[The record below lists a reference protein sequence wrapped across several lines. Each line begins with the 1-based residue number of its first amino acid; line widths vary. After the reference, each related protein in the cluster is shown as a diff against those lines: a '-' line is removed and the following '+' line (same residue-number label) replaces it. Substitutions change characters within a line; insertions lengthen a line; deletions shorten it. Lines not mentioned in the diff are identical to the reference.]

1 MKSDREYEYIRESI
15 ATFVEGLRTLDY
27 PTISKIFHKDA
38 LSFGVRNGTISFVRR
53 DHWQTMREQELAEG
67 AYDPE
72 NQAWFQI
79 LSIERYGNAASVII
93 ELAFSTDP
101 VDYIDLY
108 HMLKTEQGWKIVN
121 KIFHH
126 IAKKKR
132 GFNSTSS

>member
-1 MKSDREYEYIRESI
+1 MKSDKEQELIQESI
-15 ATFVEGLRTLDY
+15 ATFVEGLRILDY

-38 LSFGVRNGTISFVRR
+38 RSFGVRNGAISFVRR
-53 DHWQTMREQELAEG
+53 DHWQEMQEQELAEG
-67 AYDPE
+67 TYDPE

-79 LSIERYGNAASVII
+79 LSIERYGKAASVII
-93 ELAFSTDP
+93 ELTFSTDP

-108 HMLKTEQGWKIVN
+108 HMLKTDEGWKIVN

-132 GFNSTSS
+132 